1 MSTAYQDAFITDL
14 MEGAIAMVWDTSRT
28 VSKAVKEVSRTVE
41 TTVGPALYN
50 TIEQGTDTLG
60 QIVTPIAENP
70 AVKYA
75 TRVPGMSWLM
85 AALGQVDVDKV
96 LAEVE
101 DLKRQYPADTPAELA
116 QRVMTETAWRAAQVG
131 LVTNFIPQIAF
142 ATAALDV
149 GAVAALQAKMIYR
162 IAAIYGFSPKEP
174 ARRGEVLAIW
184 GLSSGGSGVL
194 KSGLNLV
201 ELLPGL
207 GAAIGV
213 TADAALLYGV
223 GYLACQFYETKRNGP
238 TVTVRYE
245 VRNEIEIE

>member
-1 MSTAYQDAFITDL
+1 MTTSHQDAFVTDL
-14 MEGAIAMVWDTSRT
+14 IEGTLALVWDTSRT
-28 VSKAVKEVSRTVE
+28 FSKAVKEVSRTVE
-41 TTVGPALYN
+41 TTVGPAIHS
-50 TIEQGTDTLG
+50 TVEQGTDTIGRL
-60 QIVTPIAENP
+60 VTPIAENP

-75 TRVPGMSWLM
+75 TKIPGMSWLM
-85 AALGQVDVDKV
+85 AALGQVDVDNV
-96 LAEVE
+96 LVEVE
-101 DLKRQYPADTPAELA
+101 ALKQQHPSESPAELA
-116 QRVMTETAWRAAQVG
+116 QRVMTESAWNAAQVG
-131 LVTNFIPQIAF
+131 LITNFIPPLAF
-142 ATAALDV
+142 ATAALDA

-201 ELLPGL
+201 ELLPGI

-223 GYLACQFYETKRNGP
+223 GYLACQFYENKR
-238 TVTVRYE
+238 TVPVYVVREE
-245 VRNEIEIE
+245 VPSKIEID